1 MSRWHNLN
9 RKDESDSYCLLV
21 VKLKSDKYES
31 GRQPGRPAENSDYF
45 CSEIFLKARL
55 ISWLMFWKEGSFSI
69 MRSSMAT
76 LTGRLK
82 RFLFNLTASR
92 KSRLRR
98 LRNAAVFIFP
108 DNKTA
113 HLKESEFSHTTV
125 Q

>member
-1 MSRWHNLN
+1 
-9 RKDESDSYCLLV
+9 V
-21 VKLKSDKYES
+21 VKLKSDKCES
-31 GRQPGRPAENSDYF
+31 GKQAGRPEKKAGYF
-45 CSEIFLKARL
+45 CSEIFLNARKM
-55 ISWLMFWKEGSFSI
+55 SWLMFWKESSFSI

-92 KSRLRR
+92 KRRLRR

-108 DNKTA
+108 DNNTA

>member
-1 MSRWHNLN
+1 
-9 RKDESDSYCLLV
+9 

-31 GRQPGRPAENSDYF
+31 GKQPGRLKKKAGYLCP
-45 CSEIFLKARL
+45 EIALNARV
-55 ISWLMFWKEGSFSI
+55 ISWLMFWKVGSFSI

-76 LTGRLK
+76 LTGRPK

-92 KSRLRR
+92 KRRLRR

-108 DNKTA
+108 DNNTA
-113 HLKESEFSHTTV
+113 HLKDSEFSHTTV